1 MFLKSYYI
9 PSRIVNTSHGGLR
22 GHFHIPLILEMGYIN
37 NVHISPL
44 KIIPSIY
51 VEDLAVKTVSTL
63 SESFVHQRGDG
74 EEDRI

>member
-1 MFLKSYYI
+1 
-9 PSRIVNTSHGGLR
+9 
-22 GHFHIPLILEMGYIN
+22 MGYIN